1 MLHPALIIPEEAAIC
16 VFVVDFDLGG
26 CEFLDCFVGLLP
38 FEGEKHLLDVVEDA
52 LELVQADEVFV
63 SFSVDWEGLL
73 YLVVL
78 LDSRAHIVLA
88 SRILREVGL
97 FLGRGEL
104 S

>member
-16 VFVVDFDLGG
+16 VLVVDFDLGR
-26 CEFLDCFVGLLP
+26 CELLDCFVGLLP
-38 FEGEKHLLDVVEDA
+38 FEGEKHLFDVVEDA